1 MRSGHKNVGRVV
13 GTARIANILKTC
25 HRSFF
30 SKMQKSCITYIYIY
44 IYNIYICIYTK
55 IRNLL
60 SPLLYIQCILLR
72 EHEGT
77 ERDTTSPRFVIFR
90 LVLKRKYVF
99 RDVHTKTNLDLMWLV
114 CK

>member
-1 MRSGHKNVGRVV
+1 MHNANSERLSERLSTQSIRVLN
-13 GTARIANILKTC
+13 RMYLERNI
-25 HRSFF
+25 
-30 SKMQKSCITYIYIY
+30 YIYIY
-44 IYNIYICIYTK
+44 IYIYICIYTK